1 MDCNHPKQLGGQ
13 DQHLSIRPYTSDS
26 AKLTRARQAR
36 PFLSFLSFLF
46 SSLFFSFFSF
56 LFCPVLSCPVFLS
69 FFLSCHVSLF
79 FLSFFSFVASRLT
92 SPNAPR
98 LGTLSD
104 QRPSVGAVAGTPC
117 YVWLTRSKCIASSNK
132 CLTSSNKK
140 LLVNSCFGRV
150 FVSTVF
156 TPSEQLKGRTRKGR
170 KAVFSKMYVKY

>member
-1 MDCNHPKQLGGQ
+1 M
-13 DQHLSIRPYTSDS
+13 
-26 AKLTRARQAR
+26 
-36 PFLSFLSFLF
+36 
-46 SSLFFSFFSF
+46 
-56 LFCPVLSCPVFLS
+56 FLS
-69 FFLSCHVSLF
+69 FF
-79 FLSFFSFVASRLT
+79 FLSSSFVASRLT

-156 TPSEQLKGRTRKGR
+156 TPSEQLKGENEKGEKGR
-170 KAVFSKMYVKY
+170 LLKDVCEVLKVVPKVSIKRNWQPRIEGLSWHRY